1 MATSP
6 KPAAKNPNLQAV
18 PEAEQAE
25 APAPNKKSK
34 KKLIVFGLLAVLIL
48 GGVGGGAWYFLG
60 DEAEPPAKGAKPVP
74 KVDTSK
80 PPVFIT
86 LEPFTVNLQAEAA
99 GGAEQF
105 LQISFTLQ
113 VPNREQEELIK
124 TYLPQVRSRLLL
136 LLSSRK
142 ASEIN
147 TADGKKK
154 LADDI
159 VTHVKQPFAPGMP
172 PQTVTGVFFTSF
184 VIQ

>member
-18 PEAEQAE
+18 PEPEQAE
-25 APAPNKKSK
+25 AAPPKKRSK
-34 KKLIVFGLLAVLIL
+34 KKIIVAGVLLAVI
-48 GGVGGGAWYFLG
+48 GGAGGAAWYFLG
-60 DEAEPPAKGAKPVP
+60 DEAEPPLAKGAKPVP
-74 KVDTSK
+74 KVEAGK
-80 PPVFIT
+80 PPVFVT
-86 LEPFTVNLQAEAA
+86 LEPFTVNLQTEAA
-99 GGAEQF
+99 GGPEQF

-113 VPNREQEELIK
+113 VPTREQEELIK

-142 ASEIN
+142 ASEIS

-154 LADDI
+154 LAEDI
-159 VTHVKQPFAPGMP
+159 VAQVKQPFAPGMP
-172 PQTVTGVFFTSF
+172 PQAVTGVFFTSF